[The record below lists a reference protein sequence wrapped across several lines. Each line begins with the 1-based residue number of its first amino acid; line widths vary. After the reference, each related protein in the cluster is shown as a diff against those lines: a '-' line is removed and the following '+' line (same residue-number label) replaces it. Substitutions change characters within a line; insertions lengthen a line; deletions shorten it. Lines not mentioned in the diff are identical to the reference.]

1 MRGAAAFPWP
11 AAHFVGVGGV
21 SMSGL
26 AAALAALGVPCSGS
40 DVADGPR
47 LRRLALAGVAVRVG
61 HAAAP
66 VEALAPG
73 TVVVH
78 STDVPASNPELAAA
92 RARGLPV
99 EHRSAVLAWF
109 LAHGGPAAAAVTG
122 THGKTTTTS
131 LLGVGCQAAGLD
143 PTVFVGADVPG
154 LEGGNH
160 RLGSGPVVAEA
171 DESDGSFVRYH
182 PQVAV
187 ATALEPEHLEHY
199 GGSFAAVIAS
209 FDGFLRGLPAG
220 ALAVLCGDDPR
231 LRGLGGSGPEVLWY
245 GLGPGAD
252 LTAGDLVLERQRT
265 TFTARLHGRDIC
277 AVTLRLP
284 GRHNVANALAALGAA
299 LRLGAAPEPFAE
311 ALSAFEGPVRRFQL
325 LTPPGSP
332 VTVVDDYAHN
342 PAKVAAALSAA
353 RQRAG
358 GRVLALFQPH
368 RYHRTAQLMDAFG
381 PAFRDC
387 DVLWMTEVYAPAGEQ
402 AVPGVSGAALADLVT
417 RRSGVSVRFVP
428 GAAEAVAACLA
439 EARPGDLVIVM
450 GAGDITAAAHDL
462 AARLGAT
469 APA

>member
-1 MRGAAAFPWP
+1 MRGAAEFPWP

-40 DVADGPR
+40 DVAAGPR
-47 LRRLALAGVAVRVG
+47 LRNLAAAGVAVQVG
-61 HAAAP
+61 HAASH
-66 VEALAPG
+66 VEVLAPG

-78 STDVPASNPELAAA
+78 STDVPPSNPELAAA
-92 RARGLPV
+92 HARGLPV

-109 LAHGGPAAAAVTG
+109 LGHAGPSAAAVTG
-122 THGKTTTTS
+122 THGKSTTTA
-131 LLGVGCQAAGLD
+131 LLGLGCRAAGLD

-199 GGSFAAVIAS
+199 GGSFEAVVDA
-209 FDGFLRGLPAG
+209 FARFLRGLPAG

-231 LRGLGGSGPEVLWY
+231 LRALGGAGPEVLWY
-245 GLGPGAD
+245 GWGPGSD
-252 LTAGDLVLERQRT
+252 LTAADLVLDRDRT
-265 TFTARLHGRDIC
+265 AFTARLHGRDLC

-284 GRHNVANALAALGAA
+284 GRHNASNALAALGAA
-299 LRLGAAPEPFAE
+299 LRLGAAPEPFAA
-311 ALSAFEGPVRRFQL
+311 ALAAFEGAIRRFQV
-325 LTPPGSP
+325 LTPPGCP

-342 PAKVAAALSAA
+342 PAKVAAALAAA
-353 RQRAG
+353 RQRAA

-368 RYHRTAQLMDAFG
+368 RYNRTAQLMEAFG
-381 PAFRDC
+381 PAFRGC
-387 DVLWMTEVYAPAGEQ
+387 DVLWMTEVYAPAGEE
-402 AVPGVSGAALADLVT
+402 AVPGVSGAALADLVA
-417 RRSGVSVRFVP
+417 RRSGIPVRFVP
-428 GAAEAVAACLA
+428 GAAEAVPACLA

-450 GAGDITAAAHDL
+450 GAGDVTAAAHDL
-462 AARLGAT
+462 AARLARG
-469 APA
+469 PA